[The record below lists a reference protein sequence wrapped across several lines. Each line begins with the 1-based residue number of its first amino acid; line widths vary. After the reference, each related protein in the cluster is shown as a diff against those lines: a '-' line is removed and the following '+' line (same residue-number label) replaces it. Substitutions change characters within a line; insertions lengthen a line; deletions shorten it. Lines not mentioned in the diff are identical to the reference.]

1 MEGVIEIQSTRMR
14 LCCLG
19 NKEAKMSYSPATTK
33 VDPRVKRTRKLLQ
46 QAFQELMTERGFQ
59 DISVQDITDRAEIN
73 RATFYAHF
81 EDKYDLL
88 RASVSDALEQ
98 QLRGVLPERPQFTVE
113 NIRLLALTVSAFMS
127 RFFSHCGMNSQ
138 NSEQMLVGMQVQQ
151 DVHDRLAEWIA
162 HTPTARLVPDEAAHA
177 VAWVIFGT
185 AIQQNR
191 TKDKAAPDAALAL
204 LVTGIAPYLAEEAM
218 TQPAKSR
225 R

>member
-1 MEGVIEIQSTRMR
+1 MR

-19 NKEAKMSYSPATTK
+19 NKGAKVSDITVTTK

-59 DISVQDITDRAEIN
+59 EISVQDIADRAEIN

-98 QLRGVLPERPQFTVE
+98 QLRGVLPERPLFTFE
-113 NIRLLALTVSAFMS
+113 NICLLGATVAAFMG
-127 RFFSHCGMNSQ
+127 RFFSHCGLNSQ
-138 NSEQMLVGMQVQQ
+138 NSEQMLVGMQVQH
-151 DVHDRLAEWIA
+151 DVHHRLAEWIA
-162 HTPTARLVPDEAAHA
+162 RTPTVTPVPDDVAHA

-185 AIQQNR
+185 AIQQSR

-204 LVTGIAPYLAEEAM
+204 LVEGIAPYLAEAT
-218 TQPAKSR
+218 TQPAESPR
-225 R
+225 